1 MILAVLLLTVLCVF
15 LLLRIYALE
24 RNLRQGASQLKN
36 RKAEGSAAPLR
47 LAAPNPAAEELMA
60 QVNGLLREMEDQR
73 SDFRNREQAL
83 RRQIAN
89 VSHDLRTPLTSMFLD
104 KFRGPAPPHRQD
116 SPQLLEKEELSPEE
130 RREYLSTIES
140 RARVL
145 QGLITSFYDLS
156 RLEAG
161 EYPILREKVDLREV
175 LGELLAAYYDELE
188 AHFDVTVD
196 LPEDLPQ
203 VWGDRAAMTRVY
215 SNLLRNAMEHG
226 SGTLS
231 ISAWSGNGEVS
242 VRVSNGGAELTDED
256 LPHVFDRFY
265 TTDKTRSGRNTGL
278 GLAIVKALAYQ
289 MEGRAEAE
297 LTGDQFSIILY
308 WKA

>member
-1 MILAVLLLTVLCVF
+1 MALKIILVLLVLLCAVLLLRV
-15 LLLRIYALE
+15 YSLE
-24 RNLRQGASQLKN
+24 RNLRQGA
-36 RKAEGSAAPLR
+36 AELEKRRSEESAAPLR
-47 LAAPNPAAEELMA
+47 LAAPNAATEELMA
-60 QVNGLLREMEDQR
+60 QINLLLRESEDQR
-73 SDFRNREQAL
+73 TEFSNRERAL

-89 VSHDLRTPLTSMFLD
+89 VSHDLRTPLTSIL
-104 KFRGPAPPHRQD
+104 GYL
-116 SPQLLEKEELSPEE
+116 QLLEQGELSEEE
-130 RREYLSTIES
+130 RQGYLAIIES
-140 RARVL
+140 RAKVL
-145 QGLITSFYDLS
+145 QGLIASFYDLS

>member
-89 VSHDLRTPLTSMFLD
+89 VSHDLRTPLTSIL
-104 KFRGPAPPHRQD
+104 GYL
-116 SPQLLEKEELSPEE
+116 QLLEKEELSPEE

-188 AHFDVTVD
+188 AHFVVTVD

>member
-89 VSHDLRTPLTSMFLD
+89 VSHDLRTPLTSIL
-104 KFRGPAPPHRQD
+104 GYL
-116 SPQLLEKEELSPEE
+116 QLLEKEELSPEE